1 MAGASGCPGTR
12 RVALRFALALAV
24 GCHGKASQTSDA
36 ALPPIEAPAD
46 LLAEGTIAAPDAS
59 WTRLQRGMGGA
70 AGILPATIGGLICAA
85 SGLDTRLATEISG
98 TSPAYLVVAGSAA
111 SPSWVLAARLVEERR
126 ARPLFEGK
134 GALFQTQDAGAGVVV
149 IAGARPAQTNAIV
162 GIAPGGWLVIGRSA
176 AALAELSPYA
186 TRTLPSKARLDGV
199 APDEAIGID
208 LPETA
213 FKGELASAVAEE
225 WSLAEKAM
233 LDDDSALRAAHGGRA
248 PDFADPRAIVGAL
261 DGWMQGKI
269 TALRDL
275 QGAHVGIDVGGDQ
288 RVRLSV
294 TASPASAGGA
304 AAVMVGALHPG
315 DIAPL
320 GRVPQDSVL
329 ALFTRD
335 DPAARAKDA
344 ADLDAT
350 IVAALGPRLAPA
362 DAKHVHEAFDD
373 WGAARGAWATLAL
386 TLTSTDRGVVADI
399 ASSNPARTARAL
411 REAAELVAHVPAIHD
426 PFEAWLRAPG
436 AASARAA
443 GRSRPDVTLGV
454 AMVPGGGEASTATF
468 MTASPFSLVWAPGPT
483 DVRIALGAAPLPLLA
498 PPLPGGALGDD
509 PAMRAVLGS
518 IGSASAAIVAQ
529 PGSSLGCSP
538 GSAVVAWG
546 ARPDAKGQAALWG
559 TAVVSDSSLRCLMK
573 SFF

>member
-1 MAGASGCPGTR
+1 MAGASACPGTR
-12 RVALRFALALAV
+12 RVALCFALALSV
-24 GCHGKASQTSDA
+24 GCHGKGSPVSDA
-36 ALPPIEAPAD
+36 ALPPVEAPAD
-46 LLAEGTIAAPDAS
+46 LLAEGTVAAPDAS
-59 WTRLQRGMGGA
+59 WTRLQRGIGGA

-85 SGLDTRLATEISG
+85 SGLDTRLAAEISG
-98 TSPAYLVVAGSAA
+98 TSPAYLVVAGTAA

-134 GALFQTQDAGAGVVV
+134 GALFQTQHAGAGVVV
-149 IAGARPAQTNAIV
+149 IAGARPPPTNAVV

-186 TRTLPSKARLDGV
+186 TRTLPSKTRVDG
-199 APDEAIGID
+199 AAADESIGID
-208 LPETA
+208 LPERA
-213 FKGELASAVAEE
+213 LKGGLASAVAEE
-225 WSLAEKAM
+225 WSMAQKAM
-233 LDDDSALRAAHGGRA
+233 LDDDSALRAAHGGRE

-261 DGWMQGKI
+261 DGWMQGKMA
-269 TALRDL
+269 ALRDL
-275 QGAHVGIDVGGDQ
+275 RGGHVGIDVGDQ
-288 RVRLSV
+288 GVRLSV

-315 DIAPL
+315 DVAPL
-320 GRVPQDSVL
+320 ARVPHDSVL

-335 DPAARAKDA
+335 DPAARARDA

-362 DAKHVHEAFDD
+362 DAKRVHEAFDD

-399 ASSNPARTARAL
+399 ASSDPARTARAL

-436 AASARAA
+436 AESARVAA
-443 GRSRPDVTLGV
+443 RSTPDVTLGA

-468 MTASPFSLVWAPGPT
+468 TTASPFSLVWAPGPT

-509 PAMRAVLGS
+509 PAMRAALGS